1 MNRQEDVSYEFE
13 DEYIDDLI
21 RLVYKQERLR
31 ETRDI
36 IEKSEKPLTPEQEE
50 IAARLRERIPAELKA
65 ADRQKTK
72 EKRKSKILRII
83 PKIMEIA
90 ACLILVAAIG
100 TTIAIAKDESFRS
113 AVMQLLIQIDQD
125 EGVANIRFEENAGE
139 AFDVPADWLG
149 EYYPSRIPAGF
160 TVAEM
165 SQYEEFPRVVYSSRD
180 GKEIRFNE
188 NSYNT
193 ISTQGIEEADVS
205 QITIHDRLALM
216 VVDDTPG
223 DSYCRITWSND
234 EKWFVM
240 STINMTKEETVELAE
255 SVRKIILKDEKGK

>member
-1 MNRQEDVSYEFE
+1 MNKQEDVLYAFE

-21 RLVYKQERLR
+21 RLVYKRDRLR
-31 ETRDI
+31 EARKI
-36 IEKSEKPLTPEQEE
+36 IEKSKEPFTPEQEKT
-50 IAARLRERIPAELKA
+50 AERIRIRMRDELAE
-65 ADRQKTK
+65 ADRQETK
-72 EKRKSKILRII
+72 KKRKSTILRIL

-113 AVMQLLIQIDQD
+113 AVLQLLIQIDQ
-125 EGVANIRFEENAGE
+125 EKGVANIRFEENAGE
-139 AFDVPADWLG
+139 AFDVPADWFG

-255 SVRKIILKDEKGK
+255 SVRKIIPKDEKGK

>member
-1 MNRQEDVSYEFE
+1 MNKQEDVLYAFE

-21 RLVYKQERLR
+21 RLVYKRDRLR
-31 ETRDI
+31 EARRI
-36 IEKSEKPLTPEQEE
+36 IEKSKEPFTPEQEKT
-50 IAARLRERIPAELKA
+50 AERIRIRMRDELAE
-65 ADRQKTK
+65 ADRQETK
-72 EKRKSKILRII
+72 KKRKSTILRIL

-113 AVMQLLIQIDQD
+113 AVLQLLIQIDQ
-125 EGVANIRFEENAGE
+125 EKGVANIRFEENDRE

-160 TVAEM
+160 TVTEM

-255 SVRKIILKDEKGK
+255 SVRKIIPKDEKGK

>member
-1 MNRQEDVSYEFE
+1 MNKQEDVLYAFE

-21 RLVYKQERLR
+21 RLVYKRDRLR
-31 ETRDI
+31 EARKI
-36 IEKSEKPLTPEQEE
+36 IEKSKEPFTPEQEKT
-50 IAARLRERIPAELKA
+50 AERIRIRMRDELAE
-65 ADRQKTK
+65 ADRQETK
-72 EKRKSKILRII
+72 KKRKSTILRIL

-113 AVMQLLIQIDQD
+113 AVLQLLIQIDQ
-125 EGVANIRFEENAGE
+125 EKGVANIRFEENDRE

-160 TVAEM
+160 TVTEM

-255 SVRKIILKDEKGK
+255 SVRKIIPKDEKGK

>member
-1 MNRQEDVSYEFE
+1 MNKQEDVLYAFE

-21 RLVYKQERLR
+21 RLVYKRDRLR
-31 ETRDI
+31 EARKI
-36 IEKSEKPLTPEQEE
+36 IEKSKEPFTPEQEKT
-50 IAARLRERIPAELKA
+50 AERIRIRMRDELAE
-65 ADRQKTK
+65 ADRQETK
-72 EKRKSKILRII
+72 KKRKSTILRIL

-113 AVMQLLIQIDQD
+113 AVLQLLIQIDQ
-125 EGVANIRFEENAGE
+125 EKGVANIRFEENDRE

-160 TVAEM
+160 TVTEM

-255 SVRKIILKDEKGK
+255 GVRKIIPKDEKGK

>member
-36 IEKSEKPLTPEQEE
+36 IEKSEGPLTPEQEE
-50 IAARLRERIPAELKA
+50 IAARLRERIPAELKE

-72 EKRKSKILRII
+72 EKRKSKILRIL

-125 EGVANIRFEENAGE
+125 EGVANIRFEENVGE

-149 EYYPSRIPAGF
+149 LYYPSKIPDDFAVSDMYVHTNMPSVEYKSADGRI
-160 TVAEM
+160 
-165 SQYEEFPRVVYSSRD
+165 
-180 GKEIRFNE
+180 IRFDE
-188 NSYNT
+188 NSLST
-193 ISTQGIEEADVS
+193 VSTQGIEEAEVS
-205 QITIHDRLALM
+205 HIMIHGRQALM
-216 VVDDTPG
+216 VADDTPG
-223 DSYCRITWSND
+223 DTFYRITWSND
-234 EKWFVM
+234 EKWFAL
-240 STINMTKEETVELAE
+240 TTLKMTREETVELAE
-255 SVRKIILKDEKGK
+255 SVRKILPKDEKGK